1 MLCSKYGGELI
12 LSDHNSSHIFSC
24 QVIINDDFSFQVNE
38 LIGILVVES
47 SDDMEFV
54 FRSPP
59 TQPHPA
65 SYEQIPNASL
75 FCAPSK

>member
-1 MLCSKYGGELI
+1 MLRSKYGGELI

-65 SYEQIPNASL
+65 SCEQIPNASL
-75 FCAPSK
+75 FCAPL